1 VDDAIVVLE
10 NISRRVSLG
19 EPPLLAA
26 YRGSKQVAFAVITT
40 TMVLV
45 AVFVPIAFLTDNVG
59 RIFSEL
65 AVTIAAAVI
74 FSSVLALSLTPMM
87 CSKILRKKPRD
98 SAFARTMNKAFD
110 SLSKG
115 YELVVVFIL
124 QKKWIAP
131 GILIGALGLGY
142 FFLQN
147 IEQEYAPSQDQGS
160 MMLRIKVAEGS
171 SLESLEAVINEVHE
185 PLNKYI
191 EEGVI
196 QRTIMFAPGFGGQ
209 ANSAIGYVN
218 LVPPAQRSISTN
230 ELIDQLM
237 PVWAELVDA
246 QVFAFA
252 PNGLSRAGGS
262 QPVEFVLQGSNY
274 EELSRWRDQVINAAT
289 DSGMFTRLDS
299 DLDETQQQVQLT
311 VDKNR
316 AAELGVSVTSIGT
329 TLQALLSERN
339 VSTYVRDGEEYDVV
353 MQARDD
359 QRNTTE
365 DLQNLYVRSSRSG
378 ELIPL
383 SNLVTVQNIAGI
395 AELNRFNRLRAVTIT
410 GSLTPDVALG
420 EALTFL
426 ENYVDQNLPD
436 HAQYDYRGESL
447 EYKEASGSMIFTFG
461 MAMLILFLV
470 MAAQFE
476 SFVHPFIIMFTVPL
490 GIIGA
495 LLGLYVTG
503 STLNIFS
510 QIGILMIIGIAAKNG
525 ILIVEFINQTR
536 DKGVEFSLAIV
547 EGAKIRL
554 RPVLMTTLSTV
565 MGSVPLMLAFG
576 PGSESLNV
584 LGIVVFFGVFFSAFL
599 TLFIIPALYGV
610 MAKNTK
616 SPEAIK
622 KELEALEEKMA

>member
-1 VDDAIVVLE
+1 
-10 NISRRVSLG
+10 
-19 EPPLLAA
+19 
-26 YRGSKQVAFAVITT
+26 
-40 TMVLV
+40 
-45 AVFVPIAFLTDNVG
+45 
-59 RIFSEL
+59 
-65 AVTIAAAVI
+65 
-74 FSSVLALSLTPMM
+74 M
-87 CSKILRKKPRD
+87 CSKILREKPRD

-110 SLSKG
+110 SLSNG
-115 YELVVVFIL
+115 YQRVVVFIL
-124 QKKWIAP
+124 QQKWIAP
-131 GILIGALGLGY
+131 GILVGALGLGY

-209 ANSAIGYVN
+209 ANSAIGFVN

-230 ELIDQLM
+230 ELINELM
-237 PVWAELVDA
+237 PVWANLVDA

-252 PNGLSRAGGS
+252 PNGLSRGGGS
-262 QPVEFVLQGSNY
+262 QPVEFVIQGSNY

-536 DKGVEFSLAIV
+536 DKGVEFSQAIV

-622 KELEALEEKMA
+622 KSWKPSKKKWLSLPVQGFSMPQARTSGLLIKTQMISNPEVSISLFDIQYTLALSLLSYHLR